1 MSNYVEVTRRGI
13 GSRGKDSIGG
23 AFVGLIMVAL
33 AVILLFWNEGRA
45 VKRAKDLKEGAGSV
59 VSVASDRV
67 DPAME
72 GQLVHL
78 TGETKTS
85 GMLEDPEFGIG
96 VAAIKLIR
104 EVEMYQWV
112 EVEKSEEKT
121 SVGGTTETTTT
132 YTYQKEWKDSP
143 VDSSRF
149 KVTSGYENPREMK
162 YRSSTLTAEGVTMGA
177 FDLPG
182 FLVSQIGGATPLSVE
197 SLDKAA
203 EDIRTGGRLHEGGV
217 YLCANPNTPAVG
229 DMRVSFLSVP
239 TGPISVVAQQA
250 GKTFVSRRTA
260 TGGELNLLENGIVSA
275 EEMFRLA
282 HERNK
287 FLTWAIR
294 VGGFFLLSMGFGM
307 VLRPIAVLASI
318 LPFLGRI
325 VGTGTTVIAFLLAG
339 ILWTMTVAVAW
350 IFYRPLL
357 GIAILVVTV
366 ALIVM
371 VVKRLRKPAA
381 APGLASG
388 PPAFD
393 GPPPLT

>member
-13 GSRGKDSIGG
+13 GGRSKDSIGG
-23 AFVGLIMVAL
+23 AFVGLIMVAV
-33 AVILLFWNEGRA
+33 AVVLLFWNEGRA

-72 GQLVHL
+72 GKLVHL
-78 TGETKTS
+78 TGETKTP
-85 GMLEDPEFGIG
+85 GLLEDPEFGI
-96 VAAIKLIR
+96 AATAIKLIR

-132 YTYQKEWKDSP
+132 YTYQKEWRDSP
-143 VDSSRF
+143 VDSTRF

-162 YRSSTLTAEGVTMGA
+162 YRSNTLMAEGVTMGA
-177 FDLPG
+177 FDLPA
-182 FLVSQIGGATPLSVE
+182 FLVSQIGGATPLQVE

-203 EDIRTGGRLHEGGV
+203 GDIRAAARLHEGGV
-217 YLCANPNTPAVG
+217 YLGANPDSPAVG
-229 DMRVSFLSVP
+229 DLRISFLAVP

-250 GKTFVSRRTA
+250 GKSFASLRTA

-275 EEMFRLA
+275 EDMFRMA

-325 VGTGTTVIAFLLAG
+325 VGAGTTMIAFLLAG
-339 ILWTMTVAVAW
+339 ILWTLTVAVAW

-366 ALIVM
+366 VLIVM
-371 VVKRLRKPAA
+371 VVKRLRKSGPA
-381 APGLASG
+381 LTSG

-393 GPPPLT
+393 GPPPLS

>member
-13 GSRGKDSIGG
+13 GGRSKDSIGG
-23 AFVGLIMVAL
+23 AFVGLIMVAV
-33 AVILLFWNEGRA
+33 AVVLLFWNEGRA

-72 GQLVHL
+72 GKLVHL
-78 TGETKTS
+78 TGETKTP
-85 GMLEDPEFGIG
+85 GLLEDPEFGI
-96 VAAIKLIR
+96 AATAIKLIR

-132 YTYQKEWKDSP
+132 YTYQKEWRDSP
-143 VDSSRF
+143 VDSTRF

-162 YRSSTLTAEGVTMGA
+162 YRSNTLMAEGVTMGA
-177 FDLPG
+177 FDLPA
-182 FLVSQIGGATPLSVE
+182 FLVSQIGGATPLQVE
-197 SLDKAA
+197 SLDKTAG
-203 EDIRTGGRLHEGGV
+203 DIRAAARLHEGGV
-217 YLCANPNTPAVG
+217 YLGANPDSPAVG
-229 DMRVSFLSVP
+229 DLRISFLAVP

-250 GKTFVSRRTA
+250 GKSFASLRTA

-275 EEMFRLA
+275 EDMFRMA

-325 VGTGTTVIAFLLAG
+325 VGAGTTMIAFLLAG
-339 ILWTMTVAVAW
+339 ILWTLTVAVAW

-366 ALIVM
+366 VLIVM
-371 VVKRLRKPAA
+371 VVKRLRKSGPA
-381 APGLASG
+381 LTSG

-393 GPPPLT
+393 GPPPLS

>member
-13 GSRGKDSIGG
+13 GGRGKDSIGG
-23 AFVGLIMVAL
+23 AFVGLIMVAV

-59 VSVASDRV
+59 VSVASDKV

-85 GMLEDPEFGIG
+85 GMLEDPEFGIV

-217 YLCANPNTPAVG
+217 YLGANPNAPAVG

-325 VGTGTTVIAFLLAG
+325 VGAGTTMIAFLLAG
-339 ILWTMTVAVAW
+339 ILWTLTVAVAW

-357 GIAILVVTV
+357 GIAILIVTV
-366 ALIVM
+366 VLIVM
-371 VVKRLRKPAA
+371 VVKRLRKSGPA
-381 APGLASG
+381 LTSG

-393 GPPPLT
+393 GPPPLS

>member
-13 GSRGKDSIGG
+13 GGRGKDSIGG
-23 AFVGLIMVAL
+23 AFVGLIMVAI

-59 VSVASDRV
+59 VSVASDKV

-78 TGETKTS
+78 TGETKTR

-162 YRSSTLTAEGVTMGA
+162 YRSSTLMAEGVTMGA
-177 FDLPG
+177 FDLPA

-203 EDIRTGGRLHEGGV
+203 DDIRTGGRLHEGGV
-217 YLCANPNTPAVG
+217 YLGANPNAPAVG
-229 DMRVSFLSVP
+229 DMRISFLSVP

-307 VLRPIAVLASI
+307 ILRPIAVLASI

-371 VVKRLRKPAA
+371 VVKRFRKPAA